1 MESSEEP
8 AGRHLIKTGD
18 ESDRL
23 FIILRG
29 EVMVLYPRP
38 QKDIDKDT
46 QGVDRELVKG
56 LSKNNKILT
65 VNENS
70 NLLGGIELKI
80 IENYANF
87 FNNMG
92 VCLYQLE
99 NIMTKGSSFG

>member
-1 MESSEEP
+1 
-8 AGRHLIKTGD
+8 
-18 ESDRL
+18 
-23 FIILRG
+23 
-29 EVMVLYPRP
+29 MVLYPRP